1 MGYVD
6 YQNSIV
12 STAHSVTE
20 TERFG
25 YLTDRISVGALG
37 VQAAGSLA
45 KLVKSVQFAIDKS
58 DATIIILRY
67 PAGLV
72 SLLRDICVPGN
83 TRIYPGGA
91 ILYWEAPRGS
101 GTLEDTVDATSEI
114 VPAERSAHA
123 VKVIDVLE
131 DSFKDYVNH
140 YSANPLLRNG
150 VVAEGYA
157 EWARSS
163 MSNPLN
169 RVFTVEAADRTVGV
183 AIVGVSRN
191 IWEIELAS
199 IVYASQRKG
208 YYLKLMQ
215 RVLASARAEGI
226 SKVVI
231 STQSHNIAVQR
242 AWAKLG
248 FRPLQSFETV
258 HIVRGDPSRQS

>member
-25 YLTDRISVGALG
+25 YLTDRISVGAL
-37 VQAAGSLA
+37 QTAGSPTT
-45 KLVKSVQFAIDKS
+45 LVESVQTAIDES
-58 DATIIILRY
+58 NARIIILRY

-72 SLLRDICVPGN
+72 SLLRDIRMRGN
-83 TRIYPGGA
+83 TRIYSGGA
-91 ILYWEAPRGS
+91 ILYWEGPQGS
-101 GTLEDTVDATSEI
+101 GPSEEIEDATSEI
-114 VPAERSAHA
+114 APAERSAHA
-123 VKVIDVLE
+123 VEVTYILE
-131 DSFKDYVNH
+131 DSFRGYVNH
-140 YSANPLLRNG
+140 YSANPLLHSG
-150 VVAEGYA
+150 VVVEGYA

-169 RVFTVEAADRTVGV
+169 RVFTVEAEDGAVGV
-183 AIVGVSRN
+183 AIVGVSGN

-199 IVYASQRKG
+199 IAYASQRKG
-208 YYLKLMQ
+208 YYLKLIK
-215 RVLASARAEGI
+215 RVLASARAEDV

-248 FRPLQSFETV
+248 FRPLLSIETV
-258 HIVRGDPSRQS
+258 HIVRGDPSQVA